1 MTTLRA
7 DGRPSSSLRPLAC
20 ELGSLQ
26 NCDGSALW
34 KSGTTHIL
42 ASVHGPLAPRLVHH
56 EREAAVLSVVI
67 KSGNGSSGGGDG
79 PASTYEREWEHVLTT
94 ALSSAIVLE
103 SYPRSVIQIVIQI
116 LSADGSLLAACLHA
130 AVSALLDAGVELHF
144 LPTASTCLL
153 PNGEESTT
161 SNAAVTVSLDPTSL
175 EEQSAGAMV
184 IITTPDNKILA
195 SHTSFV
201 EVSIETLL
209 KCCSVACRA
218 GPAVIAFWRLVL
230 EQKAT
235 REAQTL
241 WA

>member
-1 MTTLRA
+1 MTTLLRA

-34 KSGTTHIL
+34 KSGATHVL
-42 ASVHGPLAPRLVHH
+42 ASVHGPLAPRLAHH
-56 EREAAVLSVVI
+56 ERETAVVSVVI
-67 KSGNGSSGGGDG
+67 KSGNSSSGGDG
-79 PASTYEREWEHVLTT
+79 PAPTYEREWEHVLTT
-94 ALSSAIVLE
+94 ALSSAIVVE
-103 SYPRSVIQIVIQI
+103 SYPRSVVQIVIQI

-130 AVSALLDAGVELHF
+130 AVSALLDAGVELRF

-153 PNGEESTT
+153 HSADGDSAMEAT
-161 SNAAVTVSLDPTSL
+161 TVSLDPTSQ
-175 EEQSAGAMV
+175 EEQSAGTVV
-184 IITTPDNKILA
+184 IVTTPDNKILA

-201 EVSIETLL
+201 EASMETIL